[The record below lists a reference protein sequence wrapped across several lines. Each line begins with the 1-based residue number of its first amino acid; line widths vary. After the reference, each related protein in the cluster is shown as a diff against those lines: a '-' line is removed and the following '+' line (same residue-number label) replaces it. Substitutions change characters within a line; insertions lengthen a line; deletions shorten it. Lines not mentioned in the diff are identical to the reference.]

1 MLIDKHLIDDYMES
15 EINSSKIHRL
25 TDKLVEMENEMMKEL
40 NDKQKDLFW
49 KYMECAELDVEDC
62 NINYKPSKQVQIP
75 YIKEMSEIQKKIIN

>member
-1 MLIDKHLIDDYMES
+1 MLIDKHLIEDYMES

-49 KYMECAELDVEDC
+49 KYMECEDKRTCAEIDNAL
-62 NINYKPSKQVQIP
+62 NYGFTYAITLL
-75 YIKEMSEIQKKIIN
+75 KELLGVKF